1 MKTNQL
7 FLAGMDFLAKSVF
20 VMLLGVLFGVFM
32 PEQTTLT
39 AQNKDHAI
47 VSKSLAINN
56 VPATT
61 PELFCLPLNSFE
73 VYAIALERPAMNAT
87 MNNTTMERQMVVP
100 APQST
105 TTKAAYSVC
114 TRRPPR
120 SDMILNTS

>member
-47 VSKSLAINN
+47 VSKSLAINS

-73 VYAIALERPAMNAT
+73 VYATALERPAMNAT
-87 MNNTTMERQMVVP
+87 MNTTSMERQMVVP
-100 APQST
+100 APQLT
-105 TTKAAYSVC
+105 TTKAAYPVC

>member
-73 VYAIALERPAMNAT
+73 VYAAALERPAMNAA

-100 APQST
+100 APQLT

>member
-73 VYAIALERPAMNAT
+73 VYATALERPAMNAT